1 MATTSTAVESI
12 LQSIKENYGDIT
24 LTPEDAKEIY
34 GGSKEGKVKDLAHS
48 NLMQYALLHAHM
60 QIQGLV
66 AHIEALN
73 APNRATRRAAK
84 KKGIILPE

>member
-24 LTPEDAKEIY
+24 LSAEDAAEIY
-34 GGSKEGKVKDLAHS
+34 GGTKEGKVKDLSQH
-48 NLMQYALLHAHM
+48 NLLQYALLHAHL
-60 QIQGLV
+60 QIQGLIQ
-66 AHIEALN
+66 HIEQLN

-84 KKGIILPE
+84 KQGLVLP